1 MISANEFSN
10 CPVGIANRKEIEKT
24 EDKFAMAIQRI
35 EEKLSDLK
43 EDVTVGFS
51 DVNRKLDKVDNRFND
66 LEANLPNMID
76 ERIKQHT
83 SSKVVSIV
91 KWIVVTLF
99 GSVTI
104 TLITRLIL
112 QALKLS

>member
-1 MISANEFSN
+1 MSTEDYSN

-43 EDVTVGFS
+43 EDVSNGFS
-51 DVNRKLDKVDNRFND
+51 DVNRKLDKVDDRFND

-76 ERIKQHT
+76 DRIKQNT
-83 SSKVVSIV
+83 SNKILSIV
-91 KWIVVTLF
+91 KWVVVSLF

-104 TLITRLIL
+104 TLVTRLIL
-112 QALKLS
+112 QAAKLA